1 MKNQI
6 SYEEAKQ
13 NIGKKVSKTAFS
25 RQRGQ
30 NINPKPFKSSFLVNT
45 VKDVI
50 EHPTLHIPAYTFEED
65 SSYVECRRCD
75 VIEMVSLPTDS
86 YKLDFAAFNDI
97 NREGM
102 SLKVVPPDF
111 SMQDFGERGA
121 IETNNLGFLGN

>member
-1 MKNQI
+1 M
-6 SYEEAKQ
+6 
-13 NIGKKVSKTAFS
+13 
-25 RQRGQ
+25 
-30 NINPKPFKSSFLVNT
+30 NT